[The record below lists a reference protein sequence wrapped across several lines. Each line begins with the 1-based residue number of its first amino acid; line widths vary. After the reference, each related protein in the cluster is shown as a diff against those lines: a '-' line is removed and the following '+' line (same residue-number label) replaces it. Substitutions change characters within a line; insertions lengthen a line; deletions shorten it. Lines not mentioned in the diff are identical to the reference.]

1 MARADELLPECEVM
15 QITRVGTLHCRMGE
29 GPLWD
34 VEQQA
39 LYLVDVFGK
48 RLWRLDAA
56 DGDPTYWDFP
66 ERISAIALDNLG
78 GAIVALQTGLHHFDF
93 PSQRLTL
100 IEEITR
106 GDPAIFLNDAKCDAR
121 GRFLFGTVDAAGTR
135 DVAALFRL
143 DVDGTVTQLD
153 EGYRITNGPC
163 WSPDGR
169 TFYFADSMAKTIF
182 AYDYDLGT
190 GTVANRRAFADL
202 TDVGGIPDGATVDTQ
217 GRLWTAMCDGG
228 KVVCIDSQGSIELTI
243 DFPTCFVSSVM
254 FGGPRLDRLY
264 VTSIAG
270 EVLAQVAAAGGV
282 SAADRA
288 GPLGGALFVVDGLDA
303 CGLPA
308 QRYGGRLAR

>member
-1 MARADELLPECEVM
+1 M
-15 QITRVGTLHCRMGE
+15 QITRVGTIHCRMGE

-39 LYLVDVFGK
+39 LYLVDVFGQ

-56 DGDPTYWDFP
+56 DCSTTYWDFP
-66 ERISAIALDNLG
+66 ERISAVALDRIG

-93 PSQRLTL
+93 SSQRITL
-100 IEEITR
+100 IEEVTR

-121 GRFLFGTVDAAGTR
+121 GRFLFGSVDASGAR
-135 DVAALFRL
+135 SVASLFRL
-143 DVDGTVTQLD
+143 DVDGAVTMLD

-163 WSPDGR
+163 WSPDGQ
-169 TFYFADSMAKTIF
+169 TFYLADSMAKIIF
-182 AYDYDLGT
+182 AYDYDLET
-190 GTVANRRAFADL
+190 GAVANRRAFADL
-202 TDVGGIPDGATVDTQ
+202 ADVGGIPDGATVDDQ

-228 KVVCIDSQGSIELTI
+228 KVVCIDAQGSIELSI

-254 FGGPRLDRLY
+254 FGGPQLDRLY

-288 GPLGGALFVVDGLDA
+288 GPLGGALFVVNGLNA
-303 CGLPA
+303 RGLPE
-308 QRYGGRLAR
+308 QRYGGHLAR